1 MASHPF
7 STRPLYLQLRD
18 ALAERI
24 AAGPWKPGTC
34 IPNEYDLASD
44 FGVSAGTLRKA
55 LNIMTDEHL
64 ITRRQGRGTFVNDPA
79 SYGLVNRF
87 SKLCGTDD
95 KPIIGRVETTNLTE
109 GRANKTECLRLQLR
123 DQEPVWRIRRTRFR
137 DNRVY
142 MYEEVSL
149 PAELFLKWK
158 MGVPIALSS
167 SPSSTACYL
176 VRRRSGSRL
185 AQLPARQRRPWT

>member
-1 MASHPF
+1 M
-7 STRPLYLQLRD
+7 
-18 ALAERI
+18 I
-24 AAGPWKPGTC
+24 
-34 IPNEYDLASD
+34 LASD